1 MHRAGLAFVAALVA
15 ISFIAGSVP
24 AAQTPQTPQAPPMK
38 SVLAGKTFTPPLKG
52 QAEVEYASP
61 VTRREKDLVVTRI
74 TVKNVSASPIG
85 RLTIGETW
93 YDKAGAVL
101 TGGKGTINGLL
112 QPGEVQIITIETP
125 FKPGMNAN
133 NYIFSHANGTVSP
146 KRVPKLEVPKPT
158 DATPAAATKK

>member
-1 MHRAGLAFVAALVA
+1 MHRTGLAVAATLVA
-15 ISFIAGSVP
+15 TSFIAGSVP
-24 AAQTPQTPQAPPMK
+24 AAQTPQAPPLK

-52 QAEVEYASP
+52 EAAVEYAPP

-74 TVKNVSASPIG
+74 TVRNASDAPIG

-112 QPGEVQIITIETP
+112 QPGEVQIVTIETP

-133 NYIFSHANGTVSP
+133 NYIFSHANGTVKP
-146 KRVPKLEVPKPT
+146 ARVPKLEMPKPT
-158 DATPAAATKK
+158 DAAAAKK